1 MPPFFLG
8 LILTLIINRT
18 IMLTKHKENNES
30 NNGDEETNEKCEE
43 QKELPRVVWFKPTDK
58 RVPLIALFGRE
69 IPSDIRENE
78 EYYKTHLFAV
88 SSFLGIF

>member
-1 MPPFFLG
+1 MPPLFLG

-30 NNGDEETNEKCEE
+30 NNENGENNGQCEE
-43 QKELPRVVWFKPTDK
+43 KKELPRVVWFKPTDK
-58 RVPLIALFGRE
+58 RVPLIALFGRD

-78 EYYKTHLFAV
+78 EYYKSHLFAV
-88 SSFLGIF
+88 SSL